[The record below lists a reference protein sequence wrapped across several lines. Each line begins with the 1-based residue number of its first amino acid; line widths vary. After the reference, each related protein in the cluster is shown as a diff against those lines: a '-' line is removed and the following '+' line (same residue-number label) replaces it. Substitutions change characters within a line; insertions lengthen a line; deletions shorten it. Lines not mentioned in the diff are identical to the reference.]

1 METTRVVL
9 ERRLRQSTL
18 RILPRLILMEVRRS
32 RAVRRPRNM
41 VPWTSISLAILRLL
55 RLMQLQR
62 SLTTKTVETMVVR
75 PITSPFT
82 QTRII
87 HQTIRDS
94 NYKTL
99 PVTEFYSLKAI

>member
-1 METTRVVL
+1 MEMTRVAP

-41 VPWTSISLAILRLL
+41 EPWTSISPAILTVL

-62 SLTTKTVETMVVR
+62 SLKTRTVRLMEAALTT
-75 PITSPFT
+75 PPFT
-82 QTRII
+82 PIRII